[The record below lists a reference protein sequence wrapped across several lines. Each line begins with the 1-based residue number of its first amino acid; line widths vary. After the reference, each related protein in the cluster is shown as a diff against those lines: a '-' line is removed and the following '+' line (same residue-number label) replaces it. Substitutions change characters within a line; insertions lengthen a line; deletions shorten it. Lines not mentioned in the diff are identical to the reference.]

1 MRGIF
6 PVLQTPLDTDGE
18 LDVASLRRE
27 VRFCIEAGA
36 HGLVFPALG
45 SEMQY
50 LSDRERQQLVEVV
63 VGEAGGQLPLVV
75 AVSAPSAA
83 IAAEHAR
90 HAALVKAQAVMALPP
105 YITPGTPNEILDYY
119 RAIGRAAELPIF
131 VQNVAPGL
139 SPDFLIRLLREIEQ
153 IRYIKEE
160 ASPSAHNLSAVVRA
174 TGDRCNGIFGG
185 AFGRWMLSELRR
197 GAGGF
202 MPAAEITDVYVQVW
216 EAFEAGDHANARRI
230 FNQILPLINLLM
242 LLGLRVSKEVLVR
255 RGIFR
260 STLMR
265 ATGALALDED
275 DQHELDAIL
284 DDLRP
289 FFRCGRG
296 RRSTE
301 AHEGPEV
308 ENIVDSATSCDMRIK
323 MRITDVQTIPLKL
336 KGAPRPKGVGSVL
349 VTPSSIV
356 LRAAAQSRGGRP
368 GDRVY
373 AGAGDHRRR
382 LNRRGQR
389 GRGER
394 ACALHDRES
403 PEICGAEPESVRC
416 RGAVGAH
423 VPRKHQLRPQRHG
436 DRGDQRDRY
445 CAVGYYGQGDR
456 AAGL

>member
-1 MRGIF
+1 MSEPMRGIF
-6 PVLQTPLDTDGE
+6 PVLQTPLDVDGE
-18 LDVASLRRE
+18 LDIASLRRE

-45 SEMQY
+45 SELQY

-63 VGEAGGQLPLVV
+63 VGEASGQLPVVV

-90 HAALVKAQAVMALPP
+90 HAARVKAQAVMALPP
-105 YITPGTPNEILDYY
+105 YITAGTPNEILDYY

-131 VQNVAPGL
+131 VQNAAPGL

-160 ASPSAHNLSAVVRA
+160 ASPSAHNLSAVTRA
-174 TGDRCNGIFGG
+174 TGDRCDGIFGG

-216 EAFEAGDHANARRI
+216 EAFEAGDQASARRI
-230 FNQILPLINLLM
+230 FNHILPLINLLM

-265 ATGALALDED
+265 ATGALALDDD

-289 FFRCGRG
+289 FFR
-296 RRSTE
+296 
-301 AHEGPEV
+301 V
-308 ENIVDSATSCDMRIK
+308 
-323 MRITDVQTIPLKL
+323 
-336 KGAPRPKGVGSVL
+336 KGA
-349 VTPSSIV
+349 
-356 LRAAAQSRGGRP
+356 
-368 GDRVY
+368 
-373 AGAGDHRRR
+373 
-382 LNRRGQR
+382 
-389 GRGER
+389 
-394 ACALHDRES
+394 
-403 PEICGAEPESVRC
+403 
-416 RGAVGAH
+416 
-423 VPRKHQLRPQRHG
+423 
-436 DRGDQRDRY
+436 
-445 CAVGYYGQGDR
+445 
-456 AAGL
+456 